1 MKTNNNA
8 NPLNK
13 ENTSH
18 KVLIANRGEIAVRI
32 IRACR
37 DHGFASIAVYADNDI
52 DALHVK
58 MADEAFGLDGSA
70 PAQSYLNIEKLIAIA
85 KRSGATMVHP
95 GYGFLSERAEFAR
108 AVEEAGLIWIGPSA
122 QCIDILGD
130 KVQARHI
137 ALQVGAPLVVGT
149 KDPVKDVREVV
160 EFAHTHG
167 LPIAIK
173 AAFGGG
179 GRGLKVAWQLN
190 EVEELYHSAVREATA
205 AFGRGECFLEQFL
218 HNPRHIEA
226 QVIAD
231 KQGNVV
237 VVGTRDCSLQ
247 RRNQKLVEESPAPF
261 LSDVLQQQI
270 IKASTDI
277 CRKAGYVGAGTVEF
291 LLSQEG
297 TLSFLEVN
305 TRLQVEHP
313 VTEET
318 AGIDLVIEQLRIAQ
332 GLPLSIKDTPQPR
345 GHAFEFRINAE
356 DAGNGFLPTPG
367 TITLFDAPSGPGIRI
382 DSGVVTGST
391 IPGTFDSL
399 MAKLIVVGNTREQ
412 AINRARRALAEF
424 TIEGVASVLP
434 FHRAVMEHTDFC
446 EQFKVHTRWI
456 ETEFN
461 TPISPAKRQVPTSS
475 GELIRT
481 FIEIDGKR
489 CELGLPAQLYSGF
502 LTSGLSSTSLAEN
515 GSRNT
520 KASQLVDNNPDRVN
534 APISGILFNWLI
546 PQGEKVIEGDVIGVM
561 EAMKMEV
568 QVLAHRA
575 GKLTYSANKGDFI
588 EADCKIAEIN

>member
-1 MKTNNNA
+1 MKMNNN
-8 NPLNK
+8 K
-13 ENTSH
+13 KH

-37 DHGFASIAVYADNDI
+37 DYGFQSVAVYADSDI
-52 DALHVK
+52 DALHVT
-58 MADEAFGLDGSA
+58 MADEAYGLGGNS
-70 PAQSYLNIEKLIAIA
+70 PAESYLNIEKLISIA
-85 KRSGATMVHP
+85 QQSGSTMVHP

-108 AVEEAGLIWIGPSA
+108 AVEAAGLIWIGPSA
-122 QCIDILGD
+122 NSIDILGD

-137 ALQVGAPLVVGT
+137 AMQVGAPLVVGT
-149 KDPVKDVREVV
+149 KDPVNSAQEVL
-160 EFAHTHG
+160 EFAHQHG

-179 GRGLKVAWQLN
+179 GRGLKVAWQLH

-205 AFGRGECFLEQFL
+205 AFGRGECFIEQFL

-231 KQGNVV
+231 THGNVL

-261 LSDVLQQQI
+261 LSQSQQQQI
-270 IKASTDI
+270 IQASTDI

-291 LLSQEG
+291 LLSQDG

-318 AGIDLVIEQLRIAQ
+318 AGIDLVIEQLRIAE
-332 GLPLSIKDTPQPR
+332 GLPLSINEMPTPR

-367 TITLFDAPSGPGIRI
+367 TITVFDAPTGPGVRV
-382 DSGVVTGST
+382 DSGVTAGTT

-399 MAKLIVVGNTREQ
+399 MAKLIVVGSTREQ
-412 AINRARRALAEF
+412 AILRARRALAEF
-424 TIEGVASVLP
+424 NIEGVASVLP
-434 FHRAVMEHTDFC
+434 FHRAVMEQADFC
-446 EQFKVHTRWI
+446 DNFSVHTRWI

-461 TPISPAKRQVPTSS
+461 VEIPPTKRQIPLSPAEMT
-475 GELIRT
+475 RT

-489 CELGLPAQLYSGF
+489 CELGLPTQLFSGF
-502 LTSGLSSTSLAEN
+502 SVNSSAATHSAP
-515 GSRNT
+515 
-520 KASQLVDNNPDRVN
+520 QIIHNPDAVN
-534 APISGILFNWLI
+534 APISGLLFNWLI
-546 PQGEKVIEGDVIGVM
+546 PHGNNVSEGDIIGVM

-568 QVLAHRA
+568 QIVAHRA
-575 GKLTYSANKGDFI
+575 GTLKHCAIKGDFV
-588 EADCKIAEIN
+588 EAESPIAEIV

>member
-1 MKTNNNA
+1 MPTINHNIQ
-8 NPLNK
+8 
-13 ENTSH
+13 H

-37 DHGFASIAVYADNDI
+37 DMGFTSVAVYADADI
-52 DALHVK
+52 AALHVQ
-58 MADEAFGLDGSA
+58 MADEAYGLAGNTPTD
-70 PAQSYLNIEKLIAIA
+70 SYLDMHKLIRIA
-85 KRSGATMVHP
+85 KKSGATMVHP

-108 AVEEAGLIWIGPSA
+108 AVQENGLIWIGPNPDT
-122 QCIDILGD
+122 IEILGD
-130 KVQARHI
+130 KVKARQL
-137 ALQVGAPLVVGT
+137 AMQVGAPLVAGT
-149 KDPVKDVREVV
+149 KEPVKEAKEVV
-160 EFAHTHG
+160 AFAHANG

-179 GRGLKVAWQLN
+179 GRGLKVAWQME

-231 KQGNVV
+231 QHGNVV

-261 LSDVLQQQI
+261 LSQALQQQI
-270 IKASTDI
+270 IQASVDI
-277 CRKAGYVGAGTVEF
+277 CAKANYIGAATVEF
-291 LLSQEG
+291 LLSQDG
-297 TLSFLEVN
+297 KLSFLEVN

-318 AGIDLVIEQLRIAQ
+318 TGIDLVIEQLRIAQ
-332 GLPLSIKDTPQPR
+332 GLPLSINETPKPR

-367 TITLFDAPSGPGIRI
+367 VIQRFDPPSGPGVRL
-382 DSGVVTGST
+382 DSGVMAGST
-391 IPGTFDSL
+391 IPSTFDSL
-399 MAKLIVVGNTREQ
+399 MAKLIVFGRTREQ
-412 AINRARRALAEF
+412 AIQRARRALAEF

-434 FHRAVMEHTDFC
+434 FHRAVIEQMDFC
-446 EQFKVHTRWI
+446 EQFNVHTRWI
-456 ETEFN
+456 ETEFRVQI
-461 TPISPAKRQVPTSS
+461 PPAKRQLPQNEQPLTH
-475 GELIRT
+475 T

-489 CELGLPAQLYSGF
+489 CQLGLPAQL
-502 LTSGLSSTSLAEN
+502 LAGLSLQSTEQ
-515 GSRNT
+515 
-520 KASQLVDNNPDRVN
+520 ASTTTQANDKQDHLLN
-534 APISGILFNWLI
+534 APISGVLFNWLVAEGDEVA
-546 PQGEKVIEGDVIGVM
+546 QGEVIGVM

-568 QVLAHRA
+568 QVMAHRA
-575 GKLTYSANKGDFI
+575 GKLKYIAKKGDYI
-588 EADCKIAEIN
+588 NADCAIAEIA